1 MTFAPETA
9 TLAQWLQR
17 LESLHPTEIELGLE
31 RVKSVGRRLNCLR
44 PAPLVILVGGTNGK
58 GTTSALLAALLRAQG
73 LKVGV
78 YCSPHIHRYNERV
91 TVDGAEVSDEQ
102 LCASFRAVEAVRGDT
117 SLTYFEFGTLSA
129 LWCFAEQN
137 VDACVLEIGLGGRL
151 DAVNMVEPDV
161 SVVTSIGLDHQ
172 AWLGNTLNEI
182 AYEKVSIARSGQY
195 LICGQPNPPER
206 ARATADA
213 IGARWLARGEDFSVE
228 SLDSGLSVR
237 FTHNK
242 GQVFWHLPHAQIPY
256 HNVATAIQTLAAIGR
271 LPDETT
277 VADVV
282 KGLRVPGRLQTFVRE
297 REGRTLRL
305 TLDVAHNEQAAEYI
319 GRALQQVDGIIL
331 GMLADK
337 DAAAVARVLPSADQL
352 LLVTL
357 NCPRGLTAEA
367 LANKAG
373 FGQPVQQFD
382 DVAAAM
388 QRLPDEGHWLVCGSF
403 YTVEAAM
410 EVIKAES
417 DSWNSI

>member
-17 LESLHPTEIELGLE
+17 LESQHPTEIELGLA
-31 RVKSVGRRLNCLR
+31 RVKSVGEKLDCLR

-91 TVDGAEVSDEQ
+91 VVDGAEVSDEQ

-117 SLTYFEFGTLSA
+117 SLTYFEAGTLSA
-129 LWCFAEQN
+129 LWCFAQQK

-151 DAVNMVEPDV
+151 DAVNIVEPDV
-161 SVVTSIGLDHQ
+161 SVVTSVGLDHQ
-172 AWLGNTLNEI
+172 AWLGNTLDEI
-182 AYEKVSIARSGQY
+182 AYEKVSIARPGQY
-195 LICGQPNPPER
+195 LICGQPNPPAR
-206 ARATADA
+206 ARATADK
-213 IGARWLARGEDFSVE
+213 IGAHWLGRGEDFSVE
-228 SLDSGLSVR
+228 PLADALSVR
-237 FTHNK
+237 FSYQ
-242 GQVFWHLPHAQIPY
+242 GEQVYWHLPQAQIPY

-271 LPDETT
+271 LPAQAV

-282 KGLRVPGRLQTFVRE
+282 KKLRVPGRLQTFVRE

-337 DAAAVARVLPSADQL
+337 DAAAVARVLPQADQI
-352 LLVTL
+352 LLVGL
-357 NCPRGLTAEA
+357 DGPRGLNAET
-367 LANKAG
+367 LAVKAG
-373 FGQPVQQFD
+373 FGQPVQQFN

-388 QRLPDEGHWLVCGSF
+388 RRLPQEGHWLVCGSF

-410 EVIKAES
+410 EVIRQEAQ
-417 DSWNSI
+417 DWNSI